1 MVRERVPAVDD
12 ALAALPAGE
21 LHWLRYGDLE
31 VALATGAGG
40 RVAHLRYRGMEWL
53 VDAQQAGPAA
63 IAWGCYPMVPWAGR
77 IRRGQFRFDGAPHAL
92 PLNFGGH
99 AIHGVGF
106 TRPWQVERME
116 AATATLSLAL
126 PCDRY
131 WPFGGVA
138 TQEVA
143 LQPQRLQLRLSV
155 QAGERAMP
163 AVLGWHPWFLKPERL
178 LFSPRAMYPRDGEGI
193 ATLPCVSPA
202 HGPWDDCF
210 IADSCI
216 TLLRGGQRLRL
227 RSDHDHWVVYDGAS
241 HATCVEPQSG
251 PPDGFT
257 LAPHRLEPGQRLALT
272 FELAWSVDGA

>member
-21 LHWLRYGDLE
+21 LHWLRCGDLE

-40 RVAHLRYRGMEWL
+40 RVAHLRYRGMGGWWMRSRRVRPPSRGAATRWCRGPGASAGESSASMARRTRCRSISAGMPSMAWASRGPGRSSAWRRPRPRCRWRCRATGTGRL
-53 VDAQQAGPAA
+53 AALQRRRSLCSLTACSCVFRSRQASARCR
-63 IAWGCYPMVPWAGR
+63 WCWAGTLVSQAR
-77 IRRGQFRFDGAPHAL
+77 
-92 PLNFGGH
+92 
-99 AIHGVGF
+99 
-106 TRPWQVERME
+106 
-116 AATATLSLAL
+116 AA
-126 PCDRY
+126 
-131 WPFGGVA
+131 
-138 TQEVA
+138 
-143 LQPQRLQLRLSV
+143 
-155 QAGERAMP
+155 
-163 AVLGWHPWFLKPERL
+163 AVL
-178 LFSPRAMYPRDGEGI
+178 APRDVPAGREGI
-193 ATLPCVSPA
+193 ATLPAADPVP
-202 HGPWDDCF
+202 GPWDDCF
-210 IADSCI
+210 IADSDI

>member
-21 LHWLRYGDLE
+21 LHWLRCGDLE

-99 AIHGVGF
+99 AIHGGLHAALAGRAHGGGHGHAVAGAAV
-106 TRPWQVERME
+106 RQVLAVWRRCNAGGRS
-116 AATATLSLAL
+116 AASPPAAASLGPGRRAR
-126 PCDRY
+126 DA
-131 WPFGGVA
+131 GGAGLAPLV
-138 TQEVA
+138 
-143 LQPQRLQLRLSV
+143 S
-155 QAGERAMP
+155 QARAA
-163 AVLGWHPWFLKPERL
+163 AVL
-178 LFSPRAMYPRDGEGI
+178 APRDVPAGRGGI
-193 ATLPCVSPA
+193 ATLPAVDPVP
-202 HGPWDDCF
+202 GPWDDCF
-210 IADSCI
+210 IADSDI

-241 HATCVEPQSG
+241 TPPVSSRRVARRMASPWRRIGWSRGSG
-251 PPDGFT
+251 W
-257 LAPHRLEPGQRLALT
+257 R
-272 FELAWSVDGA
+272 

>member
-1 MVRERVPAVDD
+1 
-12 ALAALPAGE
+12 
-21 LHWLRYGDLE
+21 
-31 VALATGAGG
+31 
-40 RVAHLRYRGMEWL
+40 MEWL

-77 IRRGQFRFDGAPHAL
+77 IRRGQFRFDGAPHGCRSISAGM
-92 PLNFGGH
+92 PSM
-99 AIHGVGF
+99 AGF

-143 LQPQRLQLRLSV
+143 LQPHRLQLSLGPGRRARDAGGAGLAPLVS
-155 QAGERAMP
+155 QARAA
-163 AVLGWHPWFLKPERL
+163 AVL
-178 LFSPRAMYPRDGEGI
+178 APRDVPAGRGGI
-193 ATLPCVSPA
+193 ATLPAVDPVP
-202 HGPWDDCF
+202 GPWDDCF
-210 IADSCI
+210 IADSDI

-272 FELAWSVDGA
+272 FELAWSVDSA